1 MSFSLEKFK
10 NIDLEKL
17 NHFYLI
23 FRERSIKKVSEE
35 FNISSSTLRHSL
47 STIESKLELKLY
59 QTSKKTFIPTDDAKN
74 LFELCKSLIEVT
86 NTYQKGLV
94 GRSEGP
100 LKENLII
107 ITTTT
112 LANFYLPNILKRF
125 DNYHPEVEV
134 KVYCGSEYMKLKDYA
149 FDVIIGPEINN
160 INLVKYKIGKAE
172 YKLYCSSTLKK
183 KLAHINS
190 PKELKGENL
199 LLFSGEHFLDSNLIR
214 NNKVKVISNSYPF
227 LLNMCHQGLG
237 ILSCFNIK
245 ALHALRINLDIEELC
260 PNYITETEQGYF
272 YYNRF
277 TDKGTIIRKLYN
289 ITEEYFKETL

>member
-1 MSFSLEKFK
+1 MSFSLENFR

-17 NHFYLI
+17 NHFYLV
-23 FRERSIKKVSEE
+23 FRARSIKKVTEE
-35 FNISSSTLRHSL
+35 FKISSSTLRHSL
-47 STIESKLELKLY
+47 STIENKLGLKLY
-59 QTSKKTFIPTDDAKN
+59 QTSKKSFIPTDDAKN

-86 NTYQKGLV
+86 NSYQKGLIETPNV
-94 GRSEGP
+94 P
-100 LKENLII
+100 LKEKLII

-125 DNYHPEVEV
+125 DCYYPDVEVEV
-134 KVYCGSEYMKLKDYA
+134 YCGPEYMKLKDYA

-160 INLVKYKIGKAE
+160 INLVKYQLGKAE
-172 YKLYCSSTLKK
+172 YKLYCSSNLKK
-183 KLAHINS
+183 KLCNVNS
-190 PKELKGENL
+190 PKELKGQNL
-199 LLFSGEHFLDSNLIR
+199 LLFSGQHFLDPNLIH

-227 LLNMCHQGLG
+227 LLNMCHQGVG

-245 ALHALRINLDIEELC
+245 ALDALRIKLDIEELC
-260 PNYITETEQGYF
+260 PDYITETEQGYF